1 MACATLHNLA
11 TFEDFLVET
20 RVDGDEDDENNNTD
34 VQNGINQSNT
44 RISALLN
51 YFR

>member
-20 RVDGDEDDENNNTD
+20 GVDGEEDDENNNNE
-34 VQNGINQSNT
+34 VQNGINLLNT